1 MSMVTIAKLHC
12 VSCGNDFPISAT
24 RKPQHIECP
33 FCQSRMADDMIEN
46 LYGAILSVAD
56 INHHFRKYNIE
67 RDESAF
73 VLSVTDQE
81 VHLAIDDIE

>member
-1 MSMVTIAKLHC
+1 
-12 VSCGNDFPISAT
+12 
-24 RKPQHIECP
+24 
-33 FCQSRMADDMIEN
+33 MADDMIEN